1 MDPSTRI
8 LISRLRSYTPHEYD
22 PALAE
27 EFYRNVLKE
36 RRKKKNMR
44 RVARAKE
51 RKEEKK
57 AIFEESFNNEPK
69 EDISFYREKIKKYFG
84 G

>member
-27 EFYRNVLKE
+27 EFYRNILKE

-51 RKEEKK
+51 RNEEKK
-57 AIFEESFNNEPK
+57 SIFHESFDYEPK
-69 EDISFYREKIKKYFG
+69 EDISVYRERIKKYFG